1 MREIY
6 LLVKLNHGVVH
17 RSLMREIYLLVKLSL
32 VTSRKQPMEN
42 PSGNVG
48 LDSGAFLLTT
58 ELFERTNQ
66 IVAFPITQ
74 AAH

>member
-1 MREIY
+1 MIIFTRPIRTASDDSC
-6 LLVKLNHGVVH
+6 GG
-17 RSLMREIYLLVKLSL
+17 SL
-32 VTSRKQPMEN
+32 VTSRKQPTEN

-66 IVAFPITQ
+66 IVAFPITR

>member
-1 MREIY
+1 MAGIWAC
-6 LLVKLNHGVVH
+6 
-17 RSLMREIYLLVKLSL
+17 SL
-32 VTSRKQPMEN
+32 VTSRKQPTEN

-66 IVAFPITQ
+66 IVAFPITR

>member
-1 MREIY
+1 MAIHIS
-6 LLVKLNHGVVH
+6 VMICDACAADHVV
-17 RSLMREIYLLVKLSL
+17 RFTRPSPSL
-32 VTSRKQPMEN
+32 VTSRKQPTEN

-48 LDSGAFLLTT
+48 LNSGAFLLTT

-66 IVAFPITQ
+66 IVAFPITW

>member
-1 MREIY
+1 MPRPRAPP
-6 LLVKLNHGVVH
+6 GVVGIH
-17 RSLMREIYLLVKLSL
+17 FVHSL
-32 VTSRKQPMEN
+32 VTSRKQHTEN

-58 ELFERTNQ
+58 ALFERTNQ
-66 IVAFPITQ
+66 IVAFPITR

>member
-1 MREIY
+1 
-6 LLVKLNHGVVH
+6 
-17 RSLMREIYLLVKLSL
+17 
-32 VTSRKQPMEN
+32 MEN

-66 IVAFPITQ
+66 IAAFPIEGLRSRVV
-74 AAH
+74 